1 MMWSFFFSSRRRHT
15 RCSRD
20 WSSDVCSSDLR
31 LSRTGTS
38 AAQPA
43 WDRMLFPR
51 RAILT
56 RSGNDGKIRVEGIG
70 ACSGFGCQ
78 ALDLFLDFGFGFRA
92 DHVSHNLFDD
102 VLAKL
107 LNYRLQ

>member
-1 MMWSFFFSSRRRHT
+1 MLIIFFFFFSSRRRHT
-15 RCSRD
+15 RLQGD
-20 WSSDVCSSDLR
+20 WSSDVC
-31 LSRTGTS
+31 TS

-43 WDRMLFPR
+43 WGCMLFPR

-78 ALDLFLDFGFGFRA
+78 ARDLFLDFGFGFRA
-92 DHVSHNLFDD
+92 DHVSHNLFED

-107 LNYRLQ
+107 LNYPLQ